1 MCMGKIEMNM
11 LKIVQEGIFRKKN
24 ILCHSRAVIFV
35 KNFKLYIEKKYLI
48 KKMNRSNADHGVK
61 SIFRKF
67 LNVVKSLTLF

>member
-1 MCMGKIEMNM
+1 M

-61 SIFRKF
+61 SIFR
-67 LNVVKSLTLF
+67 